1 MSKVVKFI
9 LFFLFFTEIF
19 QLVGFNVKAS
29 VLTFALAC
37 FVGLEFK
44 KKSEFSLLIKLYVCC
59 IFFSCI
65 SSYVYRGQTSLFTTF
80 TQSYFYLSLAFYFVC
95 SWLKIKT
102 EELEKS
108 LVIVGLISVAAYFV
122 QNAVYPTVIFADAQ
136 NDYSTEIRIRMCG
149 SLIYSFLF
157 FFGINKY
164 VTKKSLKYLF
174 CSVLAFICIII
185 MGFRSLTLSLLALG
199 ILEYFYVTG
208 MSVRRLKQLVPL
220 ILIVVIVSQFGIVQD
235 KIAEMLA
242 RQERGDN
249 FDNSDYIRFVE
260 FDYYWNNFFHDGY
273 ERFFGSGLPVQ
284 GTAFYN
290 FQMKNF
296 SYNLFWNDWGLLGM
310 SWIFGIP
317 TVFLIYF
324 MYVKVLV
331 SKLPKE
337 YTYLKVI
344 FAFLIL
350 TSLTSAEAFR
360 PGNLLLQGSFLYLV
374 MSIKNNIKQI

>member
-1 MSKVVKFI
+1 MNNVFKFI
-9 LFFLFFTEIF
+9 AFFLFFTELF
-19 QLVGFNVKAS
+19 QYVGFKIKAS
-29 VLTFALAC
+29 VLTFALAI
-37 FVGLEFK
+37 FVVLEFK
-44 KKSEFSLLIKLYVCC
+44 KKSEFSLLIKLFVCC

-65 SSYVYRGQTSLFTTF
+65 SSYVYRGQTNLFTTF

-95 SWLKIKT
+95 SWMKIKT
-102 EELEKS
+102 NELEKS
-108 LVIVGLISVAAYFV
+108 LVIAGLISVGAYFL
-122 QNAVYPTVIFADAQ
+122 QNAVYPTVIFADAT

-164 VTKKSLKYLF
+164 VSNKSLKYLF
-174 CSVLAFICIII
+174 SSVLAFICIII
-185 MGFRSLTLSLLALG
+185 MGFRSLTVSLLALG
-199 ILEYFYVTG
+199 VLEYFYVSG
-208 MSVRRLKQLVPL
+208 ISVKRLKQLLPL
-220 ILIVVIVSQFGIVQD
+220 ILIIVIVSQFDIVQY
-235 KIAEMLA
+235 KVAEMLA
-242 RQERGDN
+242 RQDRGDS

-260 FDYYWNNFFHDGY
+260 FDYYWNYYFKDIY

-317 TVFLIYF
+317 TVIILYY
-324 MYVKVLV
+324 MYIKVIV
-331 SKLPKE
+331 SRLPKE
-337 YTYLKVI
+337 YTYLKAI

-374 MSIKNNIKQI
+374 MSIKKNIKQI

>member
-1 MSKVVKFI
+1 MNNVFKFI
-9 LFFLFFTEIF
+9 AFFLFFTELFLYVDFKI
-19 QLVGFNVKAS
+19 KAS
-29 VLTFALAC
+29 VLTFALAI
-37 FVGLEFK
+37 FVVLEFK
-44 KKSEFSLLIKLYVCC
+44 KKSEFSLLIKLFVCC

-65 SSYVYRGQTSLFTTF
+65 SSYVYRGQTNLFTTF

-102 EELEKS
+102 NELEKS
-108 LVIVGLISVAAYFV
+108 LVIAGLISVGAYFL
-122 QNAVYPTVIFADAQ
+122 QNAVYPTVIFADAT

-164 VTKKSLKYLF
+164 VSNKSLKYLF

-185 MGFRSLTLSLLALG
+185 MGFRSLTVSLLALG
-199 ILEYFYVTG
+199 VLEYFYVSG
-208 MSVRRLKQLVPL
+208 VSVKRLKQLLPL
-220 ILIVVIVSQFGIVQD
+220 ILIIVIVSQFDIVQY
-235 KIAEMLA
+235 KVAEMLA
-242 RQERGDN
+242 RQDRGDS

-260 FDYYWNNFFHDGY
+260 FDYYWNYYFKDIY

-317 TVFLIYF
+317 TVVILYY
-324 MYVKVLV
+324 MYIKVIV
-331 SKLPKE
+331 SRLPKE
-337 YTYLKVI
+337 YTYLKAI

-374 MSIKNNIKQI
+374 MSIKKNIKQI

>member
-1 MSKVVKFI
+1 MTKVVKFI

-108 LVIVGLISVAAYFV
+108 LVKVGLISVAAYFV

>member
-19 QLVGFNVKAS
+19 QLVVFNVKAS

-44 KKSEFSLLIKLYVCC
+44 KKCEFSLLIKLYVCC

-65 SSYVYRGQTSLFTTF
+65 SSYVYRGQTNLFTTF
-80 TQSYFYLSLAFYFVC
+80 TQSYIYLSLAFYFVC

-102 EELEKS
+102 KELEKS

-122 QNAVYPTVIFADAQ
+122 QNAVYPTVIFADAK

-174 CSVLAFICIII
+174 CSVLAFICIIF

-337 YTYLKVI
+337 YTYLKAI

>member
-1 MSKVVKFI
+1 MNNVFKFI
-9 LFFLFFTEIF
+9 VFFLFFTKLF
-19 QLVGFNVKAS
+19 QYVDFNIKSS
-29 VLTFALAC
+29 VLTLALAC

-44 KKSEFSLLIKLYVCC
+44 KKNEFSFLIKLFVCC

-65 SSYVYRGQTSLFTTF
+65 SSYIYRDQTNLFTTF
-80 TQSYFYLSLAFYFVC
+80 TQCYFYLSLAFYFVC
-95 SWLKIKT
+95 SWLKIKIY
-102 EELEKS
+102 ELEKS
-108 LVIVGLISVAAYFV
+108 LVLVGFISIGAYFL
-122 QNAVYPTVIFADAQ
+122 QNAVYPTVIFADAT
-136 NDYSTEIRIRMCG
+136 NDYSSELRIRMCG

-157 FFGINKY
+157 FFGINRY
-164 VTKKSLKYLF
+164 VINKSLKYLL

-185 MGFRSLTLSLLALG
+185 MGFRSLTVSLLALG
-199 ILEYFYVTG
+199 ALEYFYVSG
-208 MSVRRLKQLVPL
+208 VSVKRLKQLLPL
-220 ILIVVIVSQFGIVQD
+220 ILIVIVVSQIDIVQN
-235 KIAEMLA
+235 KVAEMLA
-242 RQERGDN
+242 RQERGDS

-260 FDYYWNNFFHDGY
+260 FDYYWNYYFKDSY

-290 FQMKNF
+290 LEMKNF

-317 TVFLIYF
+317 TVIILYF
-324 MYVKVLV
+324 MYIKVIV

-337 YTYLKVI
+337 YTYLKAI

-360 PGNLLLQGSFLYLV
+360 PGNLLLQGAFLYLV
-374 MSIKNNIKQI
+374 MSIKNSIKQI

>member
-1 MSKVVKFI
+1 MNNVFKFI
-9 LFFLFFTEIF
+9 AFFLFFTELF
-19 QLVGFNVKAS
+19 QYVGFKIKAS
-29 VLTFALAC
+29 VLTFALAI
-37 FVGLEFK
+37 FVVLEFK
-44 KKSEFSLLIKLYVCC
+44 KKSEFSLLIKLFVCC

-65 SSYVYRGQTSLFTTF
+65 SSYVYRGQTNLFTTF

-95 SWLKIKT
+95 SWMKIKT
-102 EELEKS
+102 KELEKS
-108 LVIVGLISVAAYFV
+108 LVIAGLISVGAYFL
-122 QNAVYPTVIFADAQ
+122 QNAVYPTVIFADAT

-157 FFGINKY
+157 FYGINKY
-164 VTKKSLKYLF
+164 VSNKSLKYLF

-185 MGFRSLTLSLLALG
+185 MGFRSLTVSLLALG
-199 ILEYFYVTG
+199 VLEYFYVSG
-208 MSVRRLKQLVPL
+208 ISVKRLKQLLPL
-220 ILIVVIVSQFGIVQD
+220 ILIIVIVSQFDIVQY
-235 KIAEMLA
+235 KVAEMLA
-242 RQERGDN
+242 RQDRGDS

-260 FDYYWNNFFHDGY
+260 FDYYWNYYFKDIY

-317 TVFLIYF
+317 TVIILYY
-324 MYVKVLV
+324 MYIKVIV
-331 SKLPKE
+331 SRLPKE
-337 YTYLKVI
+337 YTYLKAI

-374 MSIKNNIKQI
+374 MSIKKNIKQI